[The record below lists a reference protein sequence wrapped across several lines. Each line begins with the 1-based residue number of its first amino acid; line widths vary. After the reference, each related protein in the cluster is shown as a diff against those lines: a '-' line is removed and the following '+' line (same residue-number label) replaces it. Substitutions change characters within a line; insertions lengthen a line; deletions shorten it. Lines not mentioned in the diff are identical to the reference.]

1 MSGAAVVGVPASAG
15 HAAQSPGS
23 LSPRDSRIGNQERPN
38 RLKAGLQRVATAL
51 IILLLLHAA
60 QLTHAQQ
67 PSCDEVTRALTK
79 AAAFF
84 HDHVSIHG
92 GYVYA
97 FSGDLQ
103 KREGEG
109 VTDEH
114 TIWVQPPGTPL
125 VGEAMLDVFEATKDA
140 KILGYAKEA
149 ALALAQRQL
158 QSGGWHYGAHF
169 ETVSEKKD
177 FHRFD
182 LDWKPVPDRVPENE
196 RAISVGWDVWKRR
209 TFEANLTILDDDT
222 TQSALRFL
230 VRIDKVLNFAEPRI
244 HDAALFGLKS
254 LAQAQYP
261 NGAWSAS
268 YDRFPDQSPSNDG
281 FPVKKASYPDDWPRK
296 WPKDFTGC
304 YVINDDLVADAMHTM
319 LRAHEVYGDARYL
332 ECAKKAG
339 RFFLLAQMPDP
350 QPAWA
355 QQYDRDMH
363 PVWSRAF
370 EPSAI
375 SSRESETVME
385 ALMMLARATGD
396 KSWLAPIPKALAYL
410 RKSLLPDGK
419 LARFYEL
426 KTNQPIYFQRKK
438 GGGDEMTYS
447 NARPADHYGFIIDP
461 ILDEIEAEH
470 RRLSAMPKP
479 AGERPIKETPAEL
492 SKAAR
497 EIIAS
502 MDERGAWVQ
511 HGVKM
516 KHNKGVPP
524 SGVIFSEVF
533 AKNVAKLCNSI
544 GVGHRPPLS
553 Q

>member
-1 MSGAAVVGVPASAG
+1 MKTCVAMLLSLV
-15 HAAQSPGS
+15 AQVSF
-23 LSPRDSRIGNQERPN
+23 
-38 RLKAGLQRVATAL
+38 
-51 IILLLLHAA
+51 
-60 QLTHAQQ
+60 AQQ
-67 PSCDEVTRALTK
+67 PSHDGVRRALQK
-79 AAAFF
+79 AATFF

-114 TIWVQPPGTPL
+114 TIWVQPPGTPF
-125 VGEAMLDVFEATKDA
+125 VGEAMLDVFEATNDA
-140 KILGYAKEA
+140 RTLGYAKEA
-149 ALALAQRQL
+149 ALALARRQL
-158 QSGGWHYGAHF
+158 QSGGWYYSAHF
-169 ETVSEKKD
+169 EEVPAKRD

-182 LDWKPVPDRVPENE
+182 LDWQPVPDRVPEKE
-196 RAISVGWDVWKRR
+196 RANTGGWDVWKRR
-209 TFEANLTILDDDT
+209 AFETNLTILDDDT
-222 TQSALRFL
+222 TQAALRFL
-230 VRIDKVLNFAEPRI
+230 IRTDKILNFAEPRI

-268 YDRFPDQSPSNDG
+268 FDRFPDRSPSAES
-281 FPVKKASYPDDWPRK
+281 FPVKKASYPDGWPRK

-304 YVINDDLVADAMHTM
+304 YVVNDDLVSDAMHTM
-319 LRAHEVYGDARYL
+319 LRAHETYGDARYL
-332 ECAKKAG
+332 ECAKKG
-339 RFFLLAQMPDP
+339 GQFFLAAQMPDP

-370 EPSAI
+370 EPPAI
-375 SSRESETVME
+375 ASRESETAME

-396 KSWLAPIPKALAYL
+396 KSWLAPIPKALAYF

-447 NARPADHYGFIIDP
+447 SARPADHYGFIIDP
-461 ILDEIEAEH
+461 ILDDIEAEY
-470 RRLSAMPKP
+470 RRLMTMPKP
-479 AGERPIKETPAEL
+479 AGDRPIKEMPAEL

-497 EIIAS
+497 EIIAA

-533 AKNVAKLCNSI
+533 AQNVATLCRSI